1 MPAPK
6 KAVIIDVVAAAA
18 SLQATPQPVKVGP
31 GPGHRVKDPGQCALG
46 HVNDPGV
53 KFCGTCGLP
62 MSAQAPPPRLD
73 PADLRPKPAGQ
84 LSAEEKAERDRQHAE
99 ALAAAAQFEA
109 QQPQYQRSQ
118 GESILIHFVEDGFTF
133 AGQVWYRGQEI
144 EIGPDHPRWQ
154 EVLNW
159 ITLDKY
165 AQIDRYGKQ
174 FFDHG
179 PWPGRSY
186 TEGATSFERLYAGRD
201 DKGNLT
207 GGFAGPGEQALRQAE
222 EAERRRARAVPLPS
236 FGVRG

>member
-1 MPAPK
+1 
-6 KAVIIDVVAAAA
+6 
-18 SLQATPQPVKVGP
+18 
-31 GPGHRVKDPGQCALG
+31 
-46 HVNDPGV
+46 
-53 KFCGTCGLP
+53 
-62 MSAQAPPPRLD
+62 MSAQAPPPKLD
-73 PADLRPKPAGQ
+73 LADFRPRPASQ
-84 LSAEEKAERDRQHAE
+84 LSAEERAERDRQHAE
-99 ALAAAAQFEA
+99 ALAAAQQFEA

-154 EVLNW
+154 EVLGW

-186 TEGATSFERLYAGRD
+186 RDGLGAFEQLHTGRD
-201 DKGNLT
+201 SEGNPT
-207 GGFAGPGEQALRQAE
+207 GTFAGPGEQALQQAE